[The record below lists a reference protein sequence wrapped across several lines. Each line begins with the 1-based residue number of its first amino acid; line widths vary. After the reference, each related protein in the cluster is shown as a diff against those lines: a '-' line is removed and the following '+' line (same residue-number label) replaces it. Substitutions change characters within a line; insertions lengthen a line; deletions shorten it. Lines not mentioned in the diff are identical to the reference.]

1 MDNRKKEKFTNRVK
15 AEIFPPKGYIKKII
29 NPGGD
34 CPLSQTFSQD
44 QVKRRI
50 AFYQELNIQKKL
62 LKRKTGI
69 VHKKYAL
76 IGWKDTTT
84 VHVYMRETV
93 SKIVQELFFSE
104 YVLSVENVS
113 IKRENGALDKER
125 GYVSLSLSA
134 TEPEIEALLRYII
147 PGASFFVYDGEKL
160 KYVAGN
166 TAKSEFIIT
175 KLEDPQQ
182 PERFW
187 RRSQSFIYRVLE
199 VEESGLTLPI

>member
-1 MDNRKKEKFTNRVK
+1 MDNRKKEKSTNRVK
-15 AEIFPPKGYIKKII
+15 AEVFPPKGYTKKII

-34 CPLSQTFSQD
+34 CPLSQTFSQE

-50 AFYQELNIQKKL
+50 AFYQELNIQRKL
-62 LKRKTGI
+62 LKRKAGL
-69 VHKKYAL
+69 VQKKYAL

-84 VHVYMRETV
+84 VHVYMRETI